1 MRFPQQL
8 VGKDTLLHAHHMTL
22 LDGEMV
28 VDEDMAAGTQHRR
41 FLAYDLIA
49 LNGESLVRHP
59 FKVFLS
65 GPCFAVDC
73 AIAKHHPV

>member
-59 FKVFLS
+59 FKVFLF
-65 GPCFAVDC
+65 GPCFVVDC
-73 AIAKHHPV
+73 AIA